1 MHAASYYLFA
11 ILAFFAVV
19 LLVEGAYVWWNDARG
34 PEAKRIERR
43 LRLMSAGS
51 QDGGEKLSILK
62 ERLLAES
69 PALQR
74 MLLATPRVHALDRLL
89 EQSGL
94 HWSVARFLTLTMAG
108 AAVGL
113 ALGILLSW
121 PAVLVALACVLI
133 AMLPLVRVLGSKRKR
148 LVQIDQQLP
157 DALEMMSRAL
167 RAGHA
172 FPSTLKMVGDEMNE
186 PIAAEFRIAFDEVN
200 YGIPMQ
206 NALLNLATRV
216 PITDFRYFV
225 IAVLIQRET
234 GGNLAEL
241 LDNIAAIVR
250 ARHKL
255 AGTIR
260 VLSAEGRL
268 SAWILCIL
276 PFGLAFV
283 IYLINPTFLSIL
295 RTDPAGI
302 RLVIGALLLMLVGI
316 VWIRKIIRIRV

>member
-1 MHAASYYLFA
+1 M
-11 ILAFFAVV
+11 
-19 LLVEGAYVWWNDARG
+19 
-34 PEAKRIERR
+34 
-43 LRLMSAGS
+43 
-51 QDGGEKLSILK
+51 
-62 ERLLAES
+62 
-69 PALQR
+69 
-74 MLLATPRVHALDRLL
+74 PRVHTLDRLL

-94 HWSVARFLTLTMAG
+94 RWSVAQFLTLTLAAAAIGVLLGMYLAWPPALVVLAG
-108 AAVGL
+108 
-113 ALGILLSW
+113 
-121 PAVLVALACVLI
+121 VALA
-133 AMLPLVRVLGSKRKR
+133 ALPLIHVLRSKSKR

-172 FPSTLKMVGDEMNE
+172 FPSTLKMVGDEMND

-206 NALLNLATRV
+206 DALVNLATRV
-216 PITDFRYFV
+216 PIADFRYFV

-241 LDNIAAIVR
+241 LDNIAALVR

-268 SAWILCIL
+268 SAWILCVL
-276 PFGLAFV
+276 PFALAFV
-283 IYLINPTFLSIL
+283 IFLVNPGFLSVL

-302 RLVIGALLLMLVGI
+302 RLVIGALVLMFIGI
-316 VWIRKIIRIRV
+316 LWMREIIRIRV